1 MYFDDA
7 DPQQRED
14 GKMFEM
20 FRSDYVYSGQ
30 KAARLLKL
38 IGKREKISMAEFRGV
53 LEQMSNPG

>member
-1 MYFDDA
+1 MK
-7 DPQQRED
+7 RED

-38 IGKREKISMAEFRGV
+38 IGKREKIPWLSLGSARADV
-53 LEQMSNPG
+53 KPGMMMISRLN